1 MRGAE
6 KACPGLDPGPL
17 PAFGQTTRR
26 KNASIV
32 QWLGYLSL
40 KQVKWGRNPLEA
52 PNAHVTDAGYEP
64 AIRKRSCKWRFESS
78 RARQFKC

>member
-1 MRGAE
+1 MRGSE
-6 KACPGLDPGPL
+6 KPR
-17 PAFGQTTRR
+17 PAFGQDRAGE
-26 KNASIV
+26 NASTV

-78 RARQFKC
+78 RAHQITG